1 MRRIDEVH
9 IAPLGYEYDRIL
21 GPVEQYAVGVLYLL
35 DHDEP
40 AAEKPSYHDDLR
52 ADLADLDVDVRE
64 RTVDLLDVYDV
75 LGIVTTLVSEHPDDI
90 VRVNVASGSKLSA
103 VGATFACMVTDATPY
118 YVHPEGYTHADR
130 GERVSYGY
138 ADDEVLPAYPIESP
152 TRDQVAVLRFLA
164 ETNTETRTVKKQDI
178 IDHAEEVGLSF
189 VADNQPANDKAKF
202 ALLNANVIDPLVEDG
217 YVSVE
222 QVGRRK
228 QVSLTD
234 TGEDALR
241 AFRHML

>member
-1 MRRIDEVH
+1 MYRIDEVH

-21 GPVEQYAVGVLYLL
+21 GPVEQYAVDVLYLL

-40 AAEKPSYHDDLR
+40 RSEKPPYHDDLR
-52 ADLADLDVDVRE
+52 AELADLDVDVRE
-64 RTVDLLDVYDV
+64 RTTDLLDVYDV
-75 LGIVTTLVSEHPDDI
+75 LGVVTTLVSEHPDDI
-90 VRVNVASGSKLSA
+90 VRVNVSSGSKLSA
-103 VGATFACMVTDATPY
+103 VGATIACMVTEATAY
-118 YVHPEGYTHADR
+118 YVHPEGYTHAER
-130 GERVSYGY
+130 GERQSYGY
-138 ADDEVLPAYPIESP
+138 ADDEVLPSYPIESP
-152 TRDQVAVLRFLA
+152 TRDQIAVLQFLA
-164 ETNTETRTVKKQDI
+164 ETNTDTRTVKKQDI
-178 IDHAEEVGLSF
+178 IDYAEESGLSF

-217 YVSVE
+217 YVAVE